1 LRECLQLNYR
11 KGLHRE
17 LSDAELVSVLE
28 YFSKAGVLFVSKND
42 ILARLDVDMGAQLDN
57 KVPMLIQVESIQ
69 SRYVEGQKLEASDV
83 IQKVFQSSPPRVACQ
98 SVTEFAG
105 IAATI
110 VATPGHAGAARQ

>member
-1 LRECLQLNYR
+1 LQLNYR

-110 VATPGHAGAARQ
+110 VAAPGHAGAARQ